1 MFRAWKLLVNTF
13 VVTLRLD
20 DGADGPP
27 CDHLAGLP
35 MPHDWIFD
43 VLSDLKLYA
52 ERNGLSDTAAKA
64 AEALMVARAEI
75 RRSDSDPLPKAT
87 TGQRG
92 RRMN

>member
-1 MFRAWKLLVNTF
+1 
-13 VVTLRLD
+13 
-20 DGADGPP
+20 
-27 CDHLAGLP
+27 

-75 RRSDSDPLPKAT
+75 RRSDPESLPKTAA
-87 TGQRG
+87 GQRG
-92 RRMN
+92 RRLN

>member
-1 MFRAWKLLVNTF
+1 MFRAWKLFVKTF
-13 VVTLRLD
+13 AVTLCRD
-20 DGADGPP
+20 DGAEGPP
-27 CDHLAGLP
+27 CVLLAGLP

-43 VLSDLKLYA
+43 VLADLKVYA

-75 RRSDSDPLPKAT
+75 RRSDADVQPQVAS
-87 TGQRG
+87 GQRG

>member
-1 MFRAWKLLVNTF
+1 
-13 VVTLRLD
+13 
-20 DGADGPP
+20 
-27 CDHLAGLP
+27 

-43 VLSDLKLYA
+43 VLADLKVYA

-75 RRSDSDPLPKAT
+75 RRGEADNPPRPMPAH
-87 TGQRG
+87 RG

>member
-1 MFRAWKLLVNTF
+1 
-13 VVTLRLD
+13 
-20 DGADGPP
+20 
-27 CDHLAGLP
+27 

-43 VLSDLKLYA
+43 VLADLKVYA

-75 RRSDSDPLPKAT
+75 RRSDADVQPQVAS
-87 TGQRG
+87 GQRG

>member
-1 MFRAWKLLVNTF
+1 MTGQTGCLV
-13 VVTLRLD
+13 LD
-20 DGADGPP
+20 
-27 CDHLAGLP
+27 LAGLP

-43 VLSDLKLYA
+43 VLADLKVYA

-75 RRSDSDPLPKAT
+75 RRGDLDAQPRPVA
-87 TGQRG
+87 GHRG

>member
-1 MFRAWKLLVNTF
+1 MFRAWKLLVKTF
-13 VVTLRLD
+13 ALTLRWD

-27 CDHLAGLP
+27 CAHLAGLP

-75 RRSDSDPLPKAT
+75 RRSDPDAQAPPRSAL
-87 TGQRG
+87 RG
-92 RRMN
+92 RRIN

>member
-1 MFRAWKLLVNTF
+1 
-13 VVTLRLD
+13 
-20 DGADGPP
+20 
-27 CDHLAGLP
+27 

-75 RRSDSDPLPKAT
+75 RRSDPEPLPKTAT
-87 TGQRG
+87 GHRG

>member
-1 MFRAWKLLVNTF
+1 
-13 VVTLRLD
+13 
-20 DGADGPP
+20 
-27 CDHLAGLP
+27 

-75 RRSDSDPLPKAT
+75 RRSEPDSPLKAV

>member
-1 MFRAWKLLVNTF
+1 LFRAWKLLVNTF
-13 VVTLRLD
+13 VVTLRFD
-20 DGADGPP
+20 DGADGLP
-27 CDHLAGLP
+27 CVDLAGLP

-75 RRSDSDPLPKAT
+75 RRSDPEPLPKTAT
-87 TGQRG
+87 GHRG